1 MFFNKNKNNVI
12 LRYEYIVQCIK
23 MLIKK
28 TKIYDFQ
35 KQYIYVSFASK
46 NKPIAIYR
54 NSWIL
59 VSEEKKH
66 INLFSH
72 SCNLFLAPTFNKKN
86 NQNCKWILKL

>member
-1 MFFNKNKNNVI
+1 MFFNKKKKHNVI

-28 TKIYDFQ
+28 PKIYDFQ

-46 NKPIAIYR
+46 NKPITIYR

-59 VSEEKKH
+59 VFEEKEKH
-66 INLFSH
+66 KS
-72 SCNLFLAPTFNKKN
+72 FLS
-86 NQNCKWILKL
+86 